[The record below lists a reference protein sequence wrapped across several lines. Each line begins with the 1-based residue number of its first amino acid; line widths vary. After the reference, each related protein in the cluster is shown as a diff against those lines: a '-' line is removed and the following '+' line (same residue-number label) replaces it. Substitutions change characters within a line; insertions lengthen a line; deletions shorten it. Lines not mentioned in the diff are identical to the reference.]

1 MIFVIRKL
9 GQIMIEEKPRD
20 KKYFLWNRLIHLFLM
35 GHSKIIKG
43 SISFVRCYTPWV
55 VIWVTCLIRSRNCL
69 PFASTWVHPRS
80 FGGVRVAH
88 LLILCCTIMCLHVRC
103 SMLWCPLRFPHKTMF
118 CSSLPPVVCMRVH
131 VLFTLFVF
139 ICIQWCPTHIVL
151 WFFSV
156 LCTLCCQFLWIVPFD
171 CPYGI
176 L

>member
-20 KKYFLWNRLIHLFLM
+20 KKYFLWNTLIHLFLM

-69 PFASTWVHPRS
+69 PFASTWVHSRS
-80 FGGVRVAH
+80 FGEVRAAH
-88 LLILCCTIMCLHVRC
+88 LLILCCPIMCLHVRC
-103 SMLWCPLRFPHKTMF
+103 SMLWCPHKTMF
-118 CSSLPPVVCMRVH
+118 CLSLPPVVCMRVH

-171 CPYGI
+171 CPCGI